1 METLVPRLRLKA
13 ALFQVSPDNEK
24 AAPVS
29 EGRGGGLLLAPTVC
43 LFVLQGSRLGKSA
56 EVESDAGQNW

>member
-1 METLVPRLRLKA
+1 METLVPSLRLKA

-24 AAPVS
+24 AAPVG
-29 EGRGGGLLLAPTVC
+29 ERGGGGSDWLR
-43 LFVLQGSRLGKSA
+43 LFVCAAGKSFGNSA